1 MSTAESDR
9 TQFLLERVNHSLRSP
24 LSTAMLVLN
33 DQTAGRA
40 ISPDEWGEVGVALG
54 LIRRQLDC
62 VRDMAANI
70 AIEDSALLV
79 TDLLALLVWLGV
91 GEIEAPWPPAEVRAD
106 SLNISNATVD
116 RVVRLARLLFMDG
129 KCVRSEKVTARILIR
144 NEAGVEL
151 QLSDDRNRSKAD
163 EYEKLSLFD
172 FGVKDHSLR
181 GAVAI
186 RIAEILERV
195 QLSVRAE
202 LRDEELSS
210 IVIEIP
216 WNKSQS
222 NRVFADDSASAVA
235 AQ

>member
-1 MSTAESDR
+1 
-9 TQFLLERVNHSLRSP
+9 
-24 LSTAMLVLN
+24 MLVLN
-33 DQTAGRA
+33 DQCAGRVV
-40 ISPDEWGEVGVALG
+40 SSDEWGEVGVALS

-70 AIEDSALLV
+70 AIEDTVLSV

-91 GEIEAPWPPAEVRAD
+91 GEIEAPWPPAEVKTDA
-106 SLNISNATVD
+106 LNISNATVD

-144 NEAGVEL
+144 SEEGVEL
-151 QLSDDRNRSKAD
+151 QLSDDRNRSRAD

-195 QLSVRAE
+195 ELPVRAE
-202 LRDEELSS
+202 VRDEELGS

-216 WNKSQS
+216 WNQSQS
-222 NRVFADDSASAVA
+222 HRALVDNSTSKVA
-235 AQ
+235 AP